1 MAPPTL
7 GTILEEWGN
16 SVSVCRDD
24 LSAMVQI
31 KCYEKKP
38 RINTFKK

>member
-31 KCYEKKP
+31 KCYEKKAQ
-38 RINTFKK
+38 NKYF